1 MTPEV
6 RSALRA
12 TRLALGLVFAALSS
26 APPLT
31 ALDAPRGIDPSKMDT
46 RISPCEDFYLYA
58 SGTWLA
64 SNPIPADRAS
74 WGAGSE
80 LQEANFRVLKQIL
93 EEAGADRAAGLDSA
107 QGRVGAFYRSGM
119 DEARIEKDGRK
130 PLEADFA
137 RIAAIGDADALAREI
152 GRLHRVGTG
161 TAFALFVG
169 QDAKTSTELL
179 AELYQGGLGLPDRDY
194 YLSNDSSMKEL
205 RRKYEAHVARMFT
218 LAGDSPAAA
227 AANARTV
234 LAIETRLAKKSMT
247 PVEQRDPNA
256 LYHRMSSEELARLAP
271 GFRWK
276 SYFAAVG
283 LTEPGAL
290 AALNVNQPEFVRE
303 VGAMGKD
310 LPLAQWKTY
319 LRWGVLHSS
328 APFLSSSF
336 VDENFAFFGRELF
349 GQKELRVR
357 WKRVLSAVDAE
368 LGEALGQLYVER
380 AFSPEAK
387 AKAREMVI
395 NLKAALGDRIRTL
408 DWIGEDTRRQA
419 LHKLDAIVVKVGYPD
434 KWRDYSRLRVDGGSY
449 LANVRKAEEFEFQ
462 RNLDKIG
469 KPLDRTEWGITTPT
483 VDAYYNPALNEIV
496 FPAGILQPP
505 FFDPQADD
513 ASNYGSIGGVI
524 GHELTHGFD
533 DEGRQYDADGNLK
546 NWWTDQDVRNFQERG
561 KAIANQYS
569 GYVAVDALH
578 VNGDL
583 TLGEN
588 IADIGGLKIAYLA
601 LQKALA
607 GRPAPEKIDGFTADQ
622 RFFIAYAQ
630 GWRRNAT
637 PESLRVMIATDPHS
651 PAPFRVRG
659 PTADTPEFSRA
670 FACGKAGGGGG
681 GDTGGGA
688 AAQIW

>member
-1 MTPEV
+1 MTQRFLGSTLASIGV
-6 RSALRA
+6 ALAFQLTGPR
-12 TRLALGLVFAALSS
+12 
-26 APPLT
+26 LT
-31 ALDAPRGIDPSKMDT
+31 ALDTPRGIDPSKMDT
-46 RISPCEDFYLYA
+46 RVSPCEDFYLYA

-64 SNPIPADRAS
+64 NNPIPADRAS

-80 LQEANFRVLKQIL
+80 LQEANFSVLRQIL
-93 EEAGADRAAGLDSA
+93 EGAAADRAAASDSVE
-107 QGRVGAFYRSGM
+107 GKVGAFYRSGM
-119 DEARIEKDGRK
+119 DETRIEKDGRK

-137 RIAAIGDADALAREI
+137 RIAAIRDGDSLAREI
-152 GRLHRVGTG
+152 ARLHRVGVG

-169 QDAKTSTELL
+169 QDAKKSTEQI

-194 YLSNDSSMKEL
+194 YLSDDPQMKDL
-205 RRKYEAHVARMFT
+205 RRKYEAHVAKMFM
-218 LAGDSPAAA
+218 LSGDSPAAA

-234 LAIETRLAKKSMT
+234 LALETRLAKTSMT

-256 LYHRMSSEELARLAP
+256 LYHRMSSEQLAGLAP
-271 GFRWK
+271 GFAWK
-276 SYFAAVG
+276 SYLAAVG

-290 AALNVNQPEFVRE
+290 AAINVNQPDFVRE
-303 VGAMGKD
+303 IGAMGRD
-310 LPLAQWKTY
+310 VPLADWRTY
-319 LRWGVLHSS
+319 LRWGVIHSS

-336 VDENFAFFGRELF
+336 VGENFAFFGKELF

-357 WKRVLSAVDAE
+357 WKRVLSVIDAE
-368 LGEALGQLYVER
+368 LGDALGQLYVER

-387 AKAREMVI
+387 AKAVAMVM

-419 LHKLDAIVVKVGYPD
+419 LRKLDAIAVKVGYPD
-434 KWRDYSRLRVDGGSY
+434 KWRDYSRLRVGGGSY
-449 LANVRKAEEFEFQ
+449 VANVRQAEEFEFQ

-483 VDAYYNPALNEIV
+483 VDAYYNPTLNEIV

-505 FFDPQADD
+505 FFDPKADD

-533 DEGRQYDADGNLK
+533 DEGRQFDAEGNLK
-546 NWWTDQDVRNFQERG
+546 NWWTEEDVRNYQDRG
-561 KAIANQYS
+561 RAIAKQYS
-569 GYVAVDALH
+569 GYVAVDDLH
-578 VNGDL
+578 INGDL

-607 GRPAPEKIDGFTADQ
+607 ANPAPEKIDGFTADQ

-637 PESLRVMIATDPHS
+637 PESIRVMIATDPHS

-681 GDTGGGA
+681 GDSGGGS

>member
-1 MTPEV
+1 MTLSL
-6 RSALRA
+6 RSASRA
-12 TRLALGLVFAALSS
+12 LAHSLVLAALLL
-26 APPLT
+26 PLRLT
-31 ALDAPRGIDPSKMDT
+31 ALDAPRGVDPSKMDA
-46 RISPCEDFYLYA
+46 RVSPCEDFYLYA

-64 SNPIPADRAS
+64 NHPIPADRAS

-80 LQEANFRVLKQIL
+80 LQEQNFEVLKQIL
-93 EEAGADRAAGLDSA
+93 EDAAADRAAPGASVK
-107 QGRVGAFYRSGM
+107 GKVGAFYRVGM
-119 DEARIEKDGRK
+119 DEARIEKDGGK

-137 RIAAIGDADALAREI
+137 RIAAIGDADSLAREI
-152 GRLHRVGTG
+152 GRLHRLGTES
-161 TAFALFVG
+161 AFSFFVG
-169 QDAKTSTELL
+169 QDAKNSTLLL
-179 AELYQGGLGLPDRDY
+179 AEVYQGGLGLPDRDY
-194 YLSNDSSMKEL
+194 YLSDDPHMKEL
-205 RRKYEAHVARMFT
+205 RAKYEAHVAKMFT

-227 AANARTV
+227 AKNARTV
-234 LAIETRLAKKSMT
+234 IAVETRLAKKSMT

-256 LYHRMSSEELARLAP
+256 LYHRMSSEQLARLAP

-276 SYFAAVG
+276 AYFGGVG

-290 AALNVNQPEFVRE
+290 AAVNVNQPEFFKE
-303 VGAMGKD
+303 VGAMAKD
-310 LPLAQWKTY
+310 VPLEQWKPY
-319 LRWGVLHSS
+319 LRWGVIHSS
-328 APFLSSSF
+328 APYLSSAF
-336 VDENFAFFGRELF
+336 VDENFAFYGRELF
-349 GQKELRVR
+349 GQKQLRVR
-357 WKRVLSAVDAE
+357 WKRVLSAADAE

-387 AKAREMVI
+387 AKALAMVM
-395 NLKAALGDRIRTL
+395 NLKAALGDRIRAL

-419 LHKLDAIVVKVGYPD
+419 LRKLDAIAVKIGYPD
-434 KWRDYSRLRVDGGSY
+434 KWRDYSGLKVDGVSY
-449 LANVRKAEEFEFQ
+449 LANVRQGEEFELQ
-462 RNLDKIG
+462 RNLNKIG

-533 DEGRQYDADGNLK
+533 DEGRQFDADGNLK
-546 NWWTDQDVRNFQERG
+546 NWWTDEDVRNYQERG
-561 KAIANQYS
+561 KAIAKQYS
-569 GYVAVDALH
+569 GYVAVDDLH
-578 VNGDL
+578 INGDL

-588 IADIGGLKIAYLA
+588 IADIGGLKIAYVA

-607 GRPAPEKIDGFTADQ
+607 GKPAPERIDGFTADQ
-622 RFFIAYAQ
+622 RFFIAFAQ

-659 PTADTPEFSRA
+659 PTADTPEFSHA
-670 FACGKAGGGGG
+670 FACGGGGSGG
-681 GDTGGGA
+681 VT
-688 AAQIW
+688 AQIW